1 MELLGYSA
9 LQMKI
14 GFLGTGHITSS
25 VIEGIIK
32 SKLKINKIYISPRNR
47 LVSKKL
53 SKKFKKVTISRSN
66 QQLINT
72 VNWVFLAVTPKVGH
86 KILKDLTFRKNQKI
100 ISFISTINFEKLK
113 KYTKNKNITR
123 VIPLPFIGMRK
134 GPIIICPKDNKVKKF
149 FDRLGKTIEVSSEK
163 ISKNFW
169 TISSFMAPFY
179 NMMMVTSDWLVRKGV
194 NKKAAEDYTRELF
207 MALSQDSIFK
217 NKLSLKQLVSES
229 QTPGGIN
236 AQALKELKKKK
247 FYKIQQKVLNSIF
260 KRF

>member
-1 MELLGYSA
+1 
-9 LQMKI
+9 MKI

-25 VIEGIIK
+25 IIEGIFK
-32 SKLKINKIYISPRNR
+32 SKLKIKKIYISPRNR

-53 SKKFKKVTISRSN
+53 NKKFKKVSISKNN
-66 QQLINT
+66 QQLINM
-72 VNWVFLAVTPKVGH
+72 VNWVFLAVTPKVGY
-86 KILKDLTFRKNQKI
+86 KILSNLNFRKKLKI
-100 ISFISTINFEKLK
+100 ISFISTINLQKLK

-123 VIPLPFIGMRK
+123 VIPLPFIGIK
-134 GPIIICPKDNKVKKF
+134 QGPIIICPRDNKVKRF
-149 FDRLGKTIEVSSEK
+149 FDKLGKTIEINDEK

-169 TISSFMAPFY
+169 TTSSFMAPFY
-179 NMMMVTSDWLVRKGV
+179 QMMVEISNWLVNKGV
-194 NKKAAEDYTRELF
+194 KRKAAEDYTRELF
-207 MALSQDSIFK
+207 LALSQDSKFK

-236 AQALKELKKKK
+236 AQALRELKKKK

>member
-1 MELLGYSA
+1 
-9 LQMKI
+9 MKI

-25 VIEGIIK
+25 VIEGIVK
-32 SKLKINKIYISPRNR
+32 SKLKIKKIYISPRNR

-53 SKKFKKVTISRSN
+53 NKKFKKVSISKNN
-66 QQLINT
+66 QQLINM

-86 KILKDLTFRKNQKI
+86 KILSNLNFRKKHKI
-100 ISFISTINFEKLK
+100 ISFISTINLQKLK

-123 VIPLPFIGMRK
+123 VIPLPFIGIK
-134 GPIIICPKDNKVKKF
+134 QGPVVICPRDNKVKRF
-149 FDRLGKTIEVSSEK
+149 FDKLGKTIEINDEK

-169 TISSFMAPFY
+169 TTSSFMAPFY
-179 NMMMVTSDWLVRKGV
+179 QMMVEISNWLVNKGV
-194 NKKAAEDYTRELF
+194 KRKAAEDYTRELF
-207 MALSQDSIFK
+207 LALSQDSKFK

-236 AQALKELKKKK
+236 AQALRELKKKK